1 MRHFLHSYYG
11 CRGELFKM
19 ECQAKDLKVV
29 ANGKTL
35 LENISFNIPSGALV
49 AIIGPNGAGKTTLL
63 KCLAGLVNFTGNFLI
78 NGNRSLGLLK
88 DKKKISFSYTPQNFS
103 IPLGMSLG
111 EYVMLGR
118 TSRSNWFFGETQ
130 RDYDAVNVALER
142 LKLMLKAKEL
152 VTNLSGG
159 EMQRATLARAL
170 AQEANFLLLDEPT
183 ASLDFARTVDFL
195 QLIDLLRKQLNLT
208 VLLSTHDINSIIR
221 FADYALVL
229 KQGKNLH
236 SGDLDSIL
244 QKNFLS
250 DLYETKLESIKDKTG
265 YPIFYAKQSQP
276 NDSRFIK
283 Q

>member
-1 MRHFLHSYYG
+1 
-11 CRGELFKM
+11 M

-29 ANGKTL
+29 TNGKTL
-35 LENISFNIPSGALV
+35 LENISFKIPSGAFV

-63 KCLAGLVNFTGNFLI
+63 KSLAGLVTFTGNFLI

-88 DKKKISFSYTPQNFS
+88 DKKRVSFSYTPQNFS

-183 ASLDFARTVDFL
+183 ASLDFARTIDFL

-236 SGDLDSIL
+236 SGNLDSIL

-250 DLYETKLESIKDKTG
+250 DLYETKLDSIKDKTG
-265 YPIFYAKQSQP
+265 YPIFYAKPSQP
-276 NDSRFIK
+276 NDSHFIRK
-283 Q
+283 

>member
-1 MRHFLHSYYG
+1 
-11 CRGELFKM
+11 M

-142 LKLMLKAKEL
+142 LNLLPKAKEL

-183 ASLDFARTVDFL
+183 ASLDFARTIDFL

-236 SGDLDSIL
+236 SGNLDSVL

-250 DLYETKLESIKDKTG
+250 DLYETKLDSIKDKTG
-265 YPIFYAKQSQP
+265 YPIFYAKPSQP
-276 NDSRFIK
+276 NESYFTR